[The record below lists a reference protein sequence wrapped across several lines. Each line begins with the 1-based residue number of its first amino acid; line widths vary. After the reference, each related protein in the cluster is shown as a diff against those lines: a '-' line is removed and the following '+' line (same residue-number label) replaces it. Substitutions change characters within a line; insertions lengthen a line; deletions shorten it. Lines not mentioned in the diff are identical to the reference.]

1 MSDALSKKSI
11 RREAM
16 LHRDRIDP
24 ASENAEHAVENFI
37 DSIKPEFNQSVAL
50 YWPKGREYDSL
61 PLLHALLQAG
71 HVCALPVAQ
80 GDSRVLKF
88 VAFRDGDAM
97 APGAYGIMQPV
108 IDENSKMIDPD
119 IIVVPFLAF
128 DRHGNRIGYGGGYYD
143 ATLRHYR
150 AIKPVIA
157 VGLGYGQQAVLFN
170 LPVEEHD
177 EKLDWII
184 TPIRAQRYG

>member
-1 MSDALSKKSI
+1 MSDVLSKKTI

-37 DSIKPEFNQSVAL
+37 DSVKPSPSQSIAL
-50 YWPKGREYDSL
+50 YWPKGREFDSV
-61 PLLHALLQAG
+61 PLMHALLQAG
-71 HVCALPVAQ
+71 HVCALPVVQ
-80 GDSRVLKF
+80 DDTRVLKF
-88 VAFRDGDAM
+88 AAFRDGDPMVA
-97 APGAYGIMQPV
+97 GAYDIMQPV
-108 IDENSKMIDPD
+108 INENTHWIDPD
-119 IIVVPFLAF
+119 IIIVPFLAF

-150 AIKPVIA
+150 ATKPVIA
-157 VGLGYGQQAVLFN
+157 VGLGYGQQAVLFK
-170 LPVEEHD
+170 LPVDAHD

-184 TPIRAQRYG
+184 TPIRAQRYD

>member
-11 RREAM
+11 RAEAM

-24 ASENAEHAVENFI
+24 ASENADHAVENFI

-50 YWPKGREYDSL
+50 YWPKGREFDSL
-61 PLLHALLQAG
+61 PLMHALLQAG
-71 HVCALPVAQ
+71 HVCALPVVEP
-80 GDSRVLKF
+80 GSRVLKF
-88 VAFRDGDAM
+88 AAFRDGDPMIA
-97 APGAYGIMQPV
+97 GAYGIMQPV
-108 IDENSKMIDPD
+108 INEKTQMIDPD

-143 ATLRHYR
+143 ATLQHYR
-150 AIKPVIA
+150 ALKTVLA

-170 LPVEEHD
+170 LPVDAHD
-177 EKLDWII
+177 QKLDWII